1 MQDQPKY
8 SIILPVKNGISYIKE
23 CVNSILNQ
31 QYPYFNFHILDN
43 CSTDGTSAWVKSLE
57 DNRIIYIPAAKP
69 LTVEENWARI
79 ASVSKNEFMTIIGHD
94 DILLPGYLKGLNNLI
109 QKNPTA
115 SLYQT
120 HFDYIDSNGNTIR
133 PCKKVPEKVEAP
145 WFLLGFM
152 TNTIDIMSTGY
163 MMRSK
168 DYENLGGIPYYPSLF
183 FADLELLINLNNI
196 SFQAVLPDTLFYYRQ
211 HNSSTTKSAPDN
223 KIQMAFRQFLQF
235 LEELDQGN
243 PLFHQVI
250 SENSIRFIR
259 SNCLSL
265 SHRLLRTPFEKRR
278 PLTVEGFIND
288 CKAEAD
294 ILVPGNNFIPKND
307 RQLMLAK
314 NIDSNSLTRE
324 LFLFFKKL
332 YSKPLYS

>member
-1 MQDQPKY
+1 MQEQVKY
-8 SIILPVKNGISYIKE
+8 SIILPVRNGIQYIKE
-23 CVNSILNQ
+23 CVNSILSQ
-31 QYPYFNFHILDN
+31 EYAHFYLHVLDN
-43 CSTDGTSAWVKSLE
+43 CSTDGTAEWLQSLSDPRIIFIPAIKSLS
-57 DNRIIYIPAAKP
+57 I
-69 LTVEENWARI
+69 EENWSRI
-79 ASVSKNEFMTIIGHD
+79 RSIPKNEFMTMIGHD
-94 DILLPGYLKGLNNLI
+94 DVLLPNYLNTVDALI
-109 QKNPTA
+109 KQYPSA

-120 HFDYIDSNGNTIR
+120 HFDYIDSNGNKIK
-133 PCKKVPEKVEAP
+133 PCKPMPVKETAP
-145 WFLLGFM
+145 AFLSAFL
-152 TNTIDIMSTGY
+152 NNNVDIMGTGF
-163 MMRSK
+163 MMRSA
-168 DYENLGGIPYYPSLF
+168 DYNQAGGIPNYPNLL
-183 FADLELLINLNNI
+183 FADLELWIRLSAI
-196 SFQAVLPDTLFYYRQ
+196 SFKATAPETCFNYRL
-211 HNSSTTKSAPDN
+211 HNSTTKISPDS
-223 KIQMAFRQFLQF
+223 KLQMAFKQCLLFLQH
-235 LEELDQGN
+235 LNKDN
-243 PLFHQVI
+243 PLFDQVI
-250 SENSIRFIR
+250 QENSVGFIR